1 MPPTKVKKRPMRPT
15 APSDAGRSA
24 VRRQVTAWPAEWA
37 EIDALALRLARPGS
51 PRGNLSAT
59 LRDCV
64 RAVLK
69 MEAMG
74 LMTIEEGRIRINRPD

>member
-1 MPPTKVKKRPMRPT
+1 MSASTRPTRPT

-24 VRRQVTAWPAEWA
+24 VRRQVTALPAEWA
-37 EIDALALRLARPGS
+37 EIDALVHRLARPGD

-64 RAVLK
+64 RAVLNL
-69 MEAMG
+69 EAMG
-74 LMTIEEGRIRINRPD
+74 ILAIEDGRIRITPLP